1 MTVLTSVTP
10 HNTITPIILDKV
22 IGHLA
27 PHFLAASKGDLPTA
41 RHAAS
46 QMLAAYNAENEEEL
60 RLAADIVSFGFHA
73 LEALAEA
80 ADPEL
85 SLHRKLRLRGNAV
98 SLSRQ
103 SHKSWRKLDQLRR
116 QRLAVSPQP
125 EPCPAP
131 KPTPIARSRPPA
143 AEPGPDTAMTEAP
156 QPGRTAQPSDPQ
168 PIDLQ
173 RNAAQPTA
181 VPPRPISRQQRR
193 AAERLAKKQHRQNVE
208 QARREAARM
217 ARKIVAPME
226 GANRYG
232 AI

>member
-1 MTVLTSVTP
+1 MTVLTTVTP

-27 PHFLAASKGDLPTA
+27 PHFLAASNGDLPTA

-46 QMLAAYNAENEEEL
+46 QILAAYHAENEEEL

-73 LEALAEA
+73 LETLAEA

-85 SLHRKLRLRGNAV
+85 SPNRKLRLRGNAV
-98 SLSRQ
+98 SLNRQ

-125 EPCPAP
+125 E
-131 KPTPIARSRPPA
+131 R
-143 AEPGPDTAMTEAP
+143 AP
-156 QPGRTAQPSDPQ
+156 QPCADPVPPTSAAQPDPAAQPDAVLPAATTAQPKTVQ
-168 PIDLQ
+168 
-173 RNAAQPTA
+173 AQ
-181 VPPRPISRQQRR
+181 PISRQQRR

-208 QARREAARM
+208 QARREAARL
-217 ARKIVAPME
+217 ARRINAPAE
-226 GANRYG
+226 GANQYG
-232 AI
+232 PI